1 MGAEGCEGCRNGKGF
16 SAPFSMA
23 FQPMVDVRTRQ
34 VFGYEALV
42 RGEAGEGAASIL
54 DQVTLQ
60 NRYAFD
66 QGCRIKAIDLAAALG
81 LTERGGLLS
90 INFLPNAVYEPAACI
105 QLTLSAA
112 RRFGFP
118 YDRLL
123 FEFTENERVEHEH
136 LGRIIAAYKAL
147 GFRTAIDDFGA
158 GYSGL
163 TLLAKFQPDIV
174 KLDMELIRDIDSDR
188 VKRVLVEGMVGVCRE
203 IGVQVLAEGIE
214 TLGEHQTLLELGV
227 WLQQGYLLARPGF
240 EALPEIAWPE
250 VAWPESSPSQIAW
263 PGQAGLAAA
272 AA

>member
-1 MGAEGCEGCRNGKGF
+1 MSAEGCEGCRDGKGF
-16 SAPFSMA
+16 SVPFSMA
-23 FQPMVDVRTRQ
+23 FQPMVDMRTRQ

-42 RGEAGEGAASIL
+42 RGVSGEGAASIL

-66 QGCRIKAIDLAAALG
+66 QGCRIKAIDLASGLG
-81 LTERGGLLS
+81 LAERSGLLS

-105 QLTLSAA
+105 RLTLSAA
-112 RRFGFP
+112 RRCGFP
-118 YDRLL
+118 YNRLL
-123 FEFTENERVEHEH
+123 FEFTESERVEHEH

-174 KLDMELIRDIDSDR
+174 KLDMELIRGIDGDR
-188 VKRVLVEGMVGVCRE
+188 VKRVLVSGMVGVCRE

-214 TLGEHQTLLELGV
+214 TQGEHETLLDLGV

-240 EALPEIAWPE
+240 EALPEVSWP
-250 VAWPESSPSQIAW
+250 AMARPQQPD
-263 PGQAGLAAA
+263 LAAA
-272 AA
+272 